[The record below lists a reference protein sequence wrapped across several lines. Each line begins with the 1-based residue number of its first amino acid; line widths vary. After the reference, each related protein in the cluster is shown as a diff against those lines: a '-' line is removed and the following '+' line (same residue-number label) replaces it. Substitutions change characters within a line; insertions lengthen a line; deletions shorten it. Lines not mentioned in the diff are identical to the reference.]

1 MIIRGD
7 DMPNNKKIRYLNL
20 LPVLLI
26 SFLMYRIV
34 NNSDIL
40 IKSMHFIISMISPF
54 IWAFAFAYLFNPLM
68 IKIENETGMRRGFA
82 ILSIYTVIIGL
93 VIVVLTF
100 VTPQIMNNIG
110 DIFDKM
116 PGYLKATENFFRDNI
131 QNLEIL
137 KKYNADSSLEEVLN
151 AILVKIN
158 GAFNI
163 ETGTAF
169 TIAAFSKALSVTS
182 AFFSFMMGLI
192 ISVYMLLDKEDF
204 VNGMKKIL
212 YAIFKR
218 NIADEIVEFGST
230 VNIIFGRYFNGKI
243 LDSIIIGIMCFVGLS
258 IMKVEFALLLSII
271 IGLTNMIPYFGP
283 FFGAIPAVLITL
295 FSNPLQALWV
305 LLFILVLQQFDG
317 LYLGPK
323 ILGEKVG
330 LKPFWI
336 ILAIVVGGKL
346 FGVMGMLLGAP
357 FTAVIIEFFQRFV
370 NKRLEAKGIEL

>member
-1 MIIRGD
+1 
-7 DMPNNKKIRYLNL
+7 MPNNKKIRYLNL
-20 LPVLLI
+20 LPILLI

-40 IKSMHFIISMISPF
+40 ITSMHFIISMISPF

-68 IKIENETGMRRGFA
+68 IKLENGMGIRRGFV
-82 ILSIYTVIIGL
+82 ILLIYMVIIGI
-93 VIVVLTF
+93 VIVILTF
-100 VTPQIMNNIG
+100 VTPQIMGNIG

-116 PGYLKATENFFRDNI
+116 PGYIKITENFFRDNI

-137 KKYNADSSLEEVLN
+137 KKYNLDSSLEETLN
-151 AILVKIN
+151 AILDQIN
-158 GAFNI
+158 GTLSI

-169 TIAAFSKALSVTS
+169 TIAALSKALSVTS

-192 ISVYMLLDKEDF
+192 ISVYMLLDKENF
-204 VNGMKKIL
+204 IIGTKKIL

-218 NIADEIVEFGST
+218 NIADEVVGFGNT
-230 VNIIFGRYFNGKI
+230 VNVIFGRYFNGKI
-243 LDSIIIGIMCFVGLS
+243 LDSIIIGIICLAGLS
-258 IMKVEFALLLSII
+258 IMKVEYALLLSII

-295 FSNPLQALWV
+295 FNNPLQALWV
-305 LLFILVLQQFDG
+305 LLFILVLQPFDG

-336 ILAIVVGGKL
+336 IMAIVVGGKL

-357 FTAVIIEFFQRFV
+357 FTAVIIEFFRRFV
-370 NKRLEAKGIEL
+370 NKRLEARGIEL

>member
-1 MIIRGD
+1 MS
-7 DMPNNKKIRYLNL
+7 NNKRIRYLNL
-20 LPVLLI
+20 LPILLI
-26 SFLMYRIV
+26 SFIMYRIV

-40 IKSMHFIISMISPF
+40 IKGTDFVISMISPF
-54 IWAFAFAYLFNPLM
+54 IWAFAFAYLLNPLM
-68 IKIENETGMRRGFA
+68 IKIENGTGISRGFA
-82 ILSIYTVIIGL
+82 ILMIYTVIIGL
-93 VIVVLTF
+93 VIVLLTF

-110 DIFDKM
+110 EIIDKM
-116 PGYLKATENFFRDNI
+116 PDYLNATENFFRDKI

-137 KKYNADSSLEEVLN
+137 KKYNVDSSLEETLN
-151 AILVKIN
+151 AILVQIN
-158 GAFNI
+158 GAFNL

-192 ISVYMLLDKEDF
+192 ISVYMLLDKEGF
-204 VNGMKKIL
+204 VKGTKKIL

-218 NIADEIVEFGST
+218 NIADEVVEFGST
-230 VNIIFGRYFNGKI
+230 VNIIFGRYFNGKL
-243 LDSIIIGIMCFVGLS
+243 LDSIIIGMICLVGLS

-283 FFGAIPAVLITL
+283 FFGAIPAVLITI

-370 NKRLEAKGIEL
+370 NKRLEARGIEL